1 MEKWYSFYTFLIV
14 ARPKK
19 AILILL
25 NVHAMEKPRLH
36 TNTKFRSKPSSAQL
50 HPAPLQFL
58 AWILILSQRTCPSQ
72 RIFLS
77 NSSEP
82 ELERWAKLPFFNVDL
97 SLDVKDSET
106 EQEVEELKGKM
117 LRKNLG
123 KVETSAFDE
132 LMQLKQNMPKALG
145 SVPVELV

>member
-1 MEKWYSFYTFLIV
+1 MLGMNFY
-14 ARPKK
+14 P
-19 AILILL
+19 
-25 NVHAMEKPRLH
+25 
-36 TNTKFRSKPSSAQL
+36 
-50 HPAPLQFL
+50 
-58 AWILILSQRTCPSQ
+58 
-72 RIFLS
+72 
-77 NSSEP
+77 EP
-82 ELERWAKLPFFNVDL
+82 ENLLESASFPVLRNSPEPKLKGWAELPFFNVDL